1 MRKRLSAASS
11 RGEDAFTLL
20 EISLVVVIGFMM
32 LSLATPTIRGLFAE
46 QRLRDRKHQFE
57 EFVHRAG
64 ALAKSTRGE
73 VRLIWEKE
81 GIRMATEAVPAEES
95 QLPLGDAGAEGGPAM
110 GGEFFALDKEEGLV
124 LVRIAA
130 RDREPLA
137 EWSFWPAGVREPV
150 EVYYN
155 GASGRWGLRFNAL
168 VPDPEEL
175 SLEAY

>member
-1 MRKRLSAASS
+1 MSKRSS
-11 RGEDAFTLL
+11 TRLFGREEGFTLL

-46 QRLRDRKHQFE
+46 QRLRDRRHQFE

-81 GIRMATEAVPAEES
+81 GVRMATEAVPAEGGL
-95 QLPLGDAGAEGGPAM
+95 LPLGEAAAEGELAA
-110 GGEFFALDKEEGLV
+110 GGEFFALDKEEGLA

-130 RDREPLA
+130 RDRDPLA

-150 EVYYN
+150 EVYYS
-155 GASGRWGLRFNAL
+155 GASGRWALRFNAL
-168 VPDPEEL
+168 VPDPEEM

>member
-1 MRKRLSAASS
+1 MRRGLSKRIERTAA
-11 RGEDAFTLL
+11 GFTLL

-57 EFVHRAG
+57 EFVYRAG
-64 ALAKSTRGE
+64 ALAKSTRSE

-81 GIRMATEAVPAEES
+81 GVRMATEAVPAEEN
-95 QLPLGDAGAEGGPAM
+95 QALPAEAASAGALSTE
-110 GGEFFALDKEEGLV
+110 GEFFPLDKEEGLA

-130 RDREPLA
+130 RDRDPLA

-150 EVYYN
+150 EVYYS
-155 GASGRWGLRFNAL
+155 GASGRWALRFNAL

-175 SLEAY
+175 SVEAY

>member
-1 MRKRLSAASS
+1 MKKRVFS
-11 RGEDAFTLL
+11 GCGGFTLL

-46 QRLRDRKHQFE
+46 QRLRERMHQFE

-64 ALAKSTRGE
+64 ALAQSTRGE

-81 GIRMATEAVPAEES
+81 GVRMVTEAPPVEEQSQLLAGDVLPPAEGATE
-95 QLPLGDAGAEGGPAM
+95 
-110 GGEFFALDKEEGLV
+110 GEFFAVDKEEGLSV
-124 LVRIAA
+124 VRIAA

-150 EVYYN
+150 EIYYT
-155 GASGRWGLRFNAL
+155 GTSGRWALRFNAL
-168 VPDPEEL
+168 VPDPEEI
-175 SLEAY
+175 SVEAY

>member
-1 MRKRLSAASS
+1 MKKRAFNCS
-11 RGEDAFTLL
+11 RGFTLL

-46 QRLRDRKHQFE
+46 QRLRDRMHQFE

-64 ALAKSTRGE
+64 ALAKSSRGE

-81 GIRMATEAVPAEES
+81 GIRMVTEGRPEEASLVATGEAAVEDVSA
-95 QLPLGDAGAEGGPAM
+95 
-110 GGEFFALDKEEGLV
+110 GEFFTVDKNEGFS
-124 LVRIAA
+124 LVRVAA

-150 EVYYN
+150 EIYYN
-155 GASGRWGLRFNAL
+155 GTGGRWALRFNAL
-168 VPDPEEL
+168 VPDPQEL
-175 SLEAY
+175 SVETY

>member
-1 MRKRLSAASS
+1 MKKRAFNGS
-11 RGEDAFTLL
+11 RGFTLL

-46 QRLRDRKHQFE
+46 QRLRDRMHQFE

-64 ALAKSTRGE
+64 ALAKSSRGE

-81 GIRMATEAVPAEES
+81 GIRMVTEGLPGEASLLGNGEASEAEAS
-95 QLPLGDAGAEGGPAM
+95 D
-110 GGEFFALDKEEGLV
+110 GEFFAVDKNEGLS
-124 LVRIAA
+124 LVRVAA

-150 EVYYN
+150 EIYYN
-155 GASGRWGLRFNAL
+155 GNGGRWALRFNAL
-168 VPDPEEL
+168 VPDPQEL
-175 SLEAY
+175 SVETY

>member
-1 MRKRLSAASS
+1 MRKRVLSGS
-11 RGEDAFTLL
+11 GGFTLL

-46 QRLRDRKHQFE
+46 QRLRERMHQFE

-81 GIRMATEAVPAEES
+81 GVRMVTEAPRVEES
-95 QLPLGDAGAEGGPAM
+95 QLLAGDAGVAAAEGVSE
-110 GGEFFALDKEEGLV
+110 GEFFAVDKEEGLS
-124 LVRIAA
+124 LVRVAA

-150 EVYYN
+150 EIYYT
-155 GASGRWGLRFNAL
+155 GMSGRWALRFNAL
-168 VPDPEEL
+168 VPDPEEIAV
-175 SLEAY
+175 EAY

>member
-1 MRKRLSAASS
+1 MKKRPFPDTP
-11 RGEDAFTLL
+11 GFTLL

-46 QRLRDRKHQFE
+46 QRVRDRMHQFE

-64 ALAKSTRGE
+64 ALARSTKGE

-81 GIRMATEAVPAEES
+81 GVRMVTEAPPLDQGLLGTDDAAASPAS
-95 QLPLGDAGAEGGPAM
+95 A
-110 GGEFFALDKEEGLV
+110 GEFFVVDKNEGLA
-124 LVRIAA
+124 LVRLAA
-130 RDREPLA
+130 RDRDPLA

-150 EVYYN
+150 EIYFS
-155 GASGRWGLRFNAL
+155 GPAGRWALRFNAL

-175 SLEAY
+175 SVETY

>member
-1 MRKRLSAASS
+1 MKKRAFNAS
-11 RGEDAFTLL
+11 RGFTLL

-46 QRLRDRKHQFE
+46 QRVRDRMHQFE

-81 GIRMATEAVPAEES
+81 GIRMVTEGLPVEES
-95 QLPLGDAGAEGGPAM
+95 LLGTGEAAALEASA
-110 GGEFFALDKEEGLV
+110 GEFFSVDKNEALS
-124 LVRIAA
+124 LVRVAA

-150 EVYYN
+150 EIYYS
-155 GASGRWGLRFNAL
+155 GTAGRWALRFNAL
-168 VPDPEEL
+168 VPDPQEL
-175 SLEAY
+175 SVETY

>member
-1 MRKRLSAASS
+1 MKKRPFPDTP
-11 RGEDAFTLL
+11 GFTLL

-46 QRLRDRKHQFE
+46 QRVRDRMHQFE

-64 ALAKSTRGE
+64 ALARSTKGE

-81 GIRMATEAVPAEES
+81 GVRMVTEAPPLDQGLLGTDDAAAAPAS
-95 QLPLGDAGAEGGPAM
+95 A
-110 GGEFFALDKEEGLV
+110 GEFFVVDKNEGLA
-124 LVRIAA
+124 LVRLAA
-130 RDREPLA
+130 RDRDPLA

-150 EVYYN
+150 EIYFS
-155 GASGRWGLRFNAL
+155 GPAGRWALRFNAL

-175 SLEAY
+175 SVETY